1 MNQKPSEN
9 SNKQN
14 NMKLILLN
22 SKMKVIDIQKKS
34 IKLVYKIQKKYYF
47 RNHNNKSKI
56 ANFELLYFYLNLLII
71 KMN

>member
-1 MNQKPSEN
+1 
-9 SNKQN
+9 
-14 NMKLILLN
+14 
-22 SKMKVIDIQKKS
+22 MKVIDIQKKS